1 MMFDLEICY
10 SCNNNCIMCPFVRPD
25 CSKIQWDSEKNPSME
40 ELKCMINSYAGNLS
54 EMSITGGGEPTIRPD
69 IFELMSYFEKKLPET
84 KKRLLTNGRMFYYK
98 DFSKKMVDLGLK
110 SVAVPL
116 HAGEEELF
124 EKITQVK
131 GSFIQTVGGIQNLLR
146 LGVEVEIRIV
156 VHNLNFEALPKTAEF
171 ISLNMP
177 GVSNVVFL
185 YFNIVG
191 SAALNK
197 EQLIVKYSEVVPFLE
212 KACSILKKNELN
224 FILYHFPKCVL
235 SEKFRGY
242 AEGVTT
248 ERKRLFF
255 KEECNQCKYV
265 SDCSGIWRS
274 YKKFVGAE
282 ELNPL

>member
-1 MMFDLEICY
+1 MRLGYSKTQCEI
-10 SCNNNCIMCPFVRPD
+10 
-25 CSKIQWDSEKNPSME
+25 KEGPSTE
-40 ELKCMINSYAGNLS
+40 DIKQMINSLDENVS
-54 EMSITGGGEPTIRPD
+54 EISVTGGGEPTIRSD
-69 IFELMSYFEKKLPET
+69 IFDIMSCLEKRFPKA
-84 KKRLLTNGRMFYYK
+84 KKRLLTNARMFCYA
-98 DFSKKMVDLGLK
+98 DFSKKMTDLGLK

-124 EKITQVK
+124 EKITQAK
-131 GSFIQTVGGIQNLLR
+131 GSFIQTIEGIQNLLR
-146 LGVEVEIRIV
+146 LGVEVEIRVV
-156 VHNLNFEALPKTAEF
+156 VHNLNYEALPRIAKF

-177 GVSNVVFL
+177 SVSNVVFL

-197 EQLIVKYSEVVPFLE
+197 KQLIVRYSEVVPFLE
-212 KACSILKKNELN
+212 KACSVLKENELD

-255 KEECNQCKYV
+255 KEECNQCKYF